1 MAADRNAI
9 HVVDKKSGTNTEY
22 DMPDDSKGDIVLPA
36 NNVRGENV
44 MKKYLYK
51 VALFMM
57 MFVVFKNKEASAKTV
72 IEINQ
77 KEVTEIRAP
86 KAWKNVL
93 WQCSNKNVKITNRH
107 GRVIAVKGIRKGR
120 SKIIAVNKKNMKK
133 KYFYVKINNVKEEKN
148 QNKTKDINM
157 TLTSVA
163 SYNNDLTV
171 TVHIK
176 NMGTQS
182 VKIGADAK
190 LYRWNEEKSEYYEMN
205 NDQIVP
211 AIVYMIEKNQE
222 QDVQFR
228 YSSSMIQTGHYR
240 ICVEWSG
247 NETEEQQSEN
257 IGFDK
262 TVILEF
268 DV

>member
-1 MAADRNAI
+1 MDIKVNDIKASSQIQSVKSTASSDDSFKFTLISNIEEKDLQEKLGNMMQEITEQGEKIAKHMDIKDMRKYRELVKGFLNEVVNRSHKFSRENFLDRRGRHRVYGI
-9 HVVDKKSGTNTEY
+9 VKLVDKNLDE
-22 DMPDDSKGDIVLPA
+22 LA
-36 NNVRGENV
+36 GE
-44 MKKYLYK
+44 L
-51 VALFMM
+51 
-57 MFVVFKNKEASAKTV
+57 
-72 IEINQ
+72 
-77 KEVTEIRAP
+77 
-86 KAWKNVL
+86 
-93 WQCSNKNVKITNRH
+93 
-107 GRVIAVKGIRKGR
+107 
-120 SKIIAVNKKNMKK
+120 
-133 KYFYVKINNVKEEKN
+133 VKEEKN

>member
-107 GRVIAVKGIRKGR
+107 GRVIAVKGIRKG
-120 SKIIAVNKKNMKK
+120 
-133 KYFYVKINNVKEEKN
+133 NNVKEEKN